1 MDIPAT
7 TNGKRPFITGGLLKG
22 RYVAD
27 GFHFHWGSP
36 NQRGSEHSINKQ
48 RFDVE
53 LHIVHR
59 NARYSDVAEAAKHK
73 DGLAVIGV
81 MFKIVKVRGSNLE
94 LSKGLYR
101 FREIC

>member
-1 MDIPAT
+1 M
-7 TNGKRPFITGGLLKG
+7 
-22 RYVAD
+22 AD